1 MSDYPTRNKMV
12 LHFVASLFLF
22 AAFFRVAQAQELVPR
37 AYEPA
42 PVGLN
47 AFTLA
52 YAYSFG
58 DILFDPSLP
67 IKDANARLNNMAGS
81 YYRTFG
87 LFGRFANFTV
97 AQPYAFGHISG
108 TVADEPREIYRSG
121 LADLRFRFQ
130 VNLVGTSALTM
141 AEFVKHRRKT
151 NMGVSLT
158 VSAPTGQYD
167 PSKLINIG
175 QNRWAFKPEVGLSRV
190 FGSWQ
195 LDAYAGAW
203 LFTANDNFQG
213 KTRTQDPI
221 PSFQFHLTYNIRTG
235 FWCGFNSNFYTG
247 GRTEV
252 NGVPGN
258 DQQRNSRIGG
268 TVAVPIAKR
277 QSMKFTAS
285 RGAFI
290 SRGGNFTTFGVSYN
304 YFW

>member
-1 MSDYPTRNKMV
+1 MGYPKTVK
-12 LHFVASLFLF
+12 LIPHFAR
-22 AAFFRVAQAQELVPR
+22 AFFLLTLWLGIAHSQELVPR

-47 AFTLA
+47 AFTLV
-52 YAYSFG
+52 YGYSFG

-67 IKDANARLNNMAGS
+67 IKDANARLNNIAAS

-97 AQPYAFGHISG
+97 AEPYAFGHLSG

-121 LADLRFRFQ
+121 LADLRLRFQ
-130 VNLVGTSALTM
+130 VNLIGTPALTM
-141 AEFVKHRRKT
+141 SEFVKHRRKT

-195 LDAYAGAW
+195 IDAYAGAW
-203 LFTANDNFQG
+203 LFAANDNFLG
-213 KTRTQDPI
+213 RTRTQDPI
-221 PSFQFHLTYNIRTG
+221 ASFQFHLTYNIRPG
-235 FWCGFNSNFYTG
+235 FWVGFNSNFYTG
-247 GRTEV
+247 G
-252 NGVPGN
+252 
-258 DQQRNSRIGG
+258 
-268 TVAVPIAKR
+268 K
-277 QSMKFTAS
+277 
-285 RGAFI
+285 
-290 SRGGNFTTFGVSYN
+290 
-304 YFW
+304 